1 MSKPIKVSVKLTHPD
16 KHRARKRFG
25 QNFLHDPAVIQRIVD
40 VINPQRH
47 DHIVEIGPGKGAL
60 TELIL
65 ERVDKLDVIEI
76 DRDLVSALTTTINND
91 KRLIIHEADALKL
104 DFSQFNQSDLRIVG
118 NLPYNIS
125 TPLLFHLLAYKD
137 CIKDMLF
144 MLQKEVVN
152 RICAEPG
159 NKQYGR
165 LTIMLQ
171 TYCDVKSLFIIKP
184 GAFSPSPKVDSAIVR
199 LTPLSKPRFELSD
212 HESLK
217 VIVREAFSQRR
228 KTIRNALKKLITETE
243 IEKLSIAPEIRA
255 ENLQISDFVK
265 LANRYHQLKIN
276 TL

>member
-1 MSKPIKVSVKLTHPD
+1 MINPD

-25 QNFLHDPAVIQRIVD
+25 QNFLHDPAIIQRIVD
-40 VINPQRH
+40 VINPQQQ

-60 TELIL
+60 TKLIL

-76 DRDLVSALTTTINND
+76 DRDLVKALIEELDND
-91 KRLIIHEADALKL
+91 KRLIIHQADALKL
-104 DFSQFNQSDLRIVG
+104 NLSLFAQTDLRIVG

-125 TPLLFHLLAYKD
+125 TPLLFHLLTYKD

-171 TYCDVKSLFIIKP
+171 TYCDVESLFIIKP

-199 LTPLSKPRFELSD
+199 LTPLTKPRYELSD

-217 VIVREAFSQRR
+217 MIVREAFSQRR
-228 KTIRNALKKLITETE
+228 KTIRNALKNVITETE
-243 IEKLSIAPEIRA
+243 IKELGIAPEMRA
-255 ENLQISDFVK
+255 ENLHISDFVK
-265 LANRYHQLKIN
+265 LANQYHRLKIN
-276 TL
+276 SL